1 MEGTGNVTELNPV
14 KGLNVSID
22 NLTHSKSYV
31 VTVQAFTVGL
41 GPSARRVV
49 QPVAISNRVAVAMVM
64 VPIVAPDPKI
74 VAPDLKEYF
83 NIN

>member
-1 MEGTGNVTELNPV
+1 MCGTLPV
-14 KGLNVSID
+14 PG
-22 NLTHSKSYV
+22 
-31 VTVQAFTVGL
+31 
-41 GPSARRVV
+41 
-49 QPVAISNRVAVAMVM
+49 RVAVAMVM